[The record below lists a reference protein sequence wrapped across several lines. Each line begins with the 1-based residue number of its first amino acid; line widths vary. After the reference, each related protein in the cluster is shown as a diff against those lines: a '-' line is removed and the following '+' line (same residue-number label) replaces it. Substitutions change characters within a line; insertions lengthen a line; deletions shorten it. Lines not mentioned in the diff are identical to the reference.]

1 MLIIIITPP
10 TEKRCRG
17 GGGVGIMVGTVDK
30 ANVGELE
37 EDIRERFSNRLRKEL
52 TGVFQGLSGKKRFCM
67 GFQDGWENYLNS
79 NQLTNLISEKIP
91 IEEEHQVPTI
101 SVIPDEKVPS

>member
-1 MLIIIITPP
+1 MQG
-10 TEKRCRG
+10 G

-67 GFQDGWENYLNS
+67 GFQDG
-79 NQLTNLISEKIP
+79 
-91 IEEEHQVPTI
+91 
-101 SVIPDEKVPS
+101 